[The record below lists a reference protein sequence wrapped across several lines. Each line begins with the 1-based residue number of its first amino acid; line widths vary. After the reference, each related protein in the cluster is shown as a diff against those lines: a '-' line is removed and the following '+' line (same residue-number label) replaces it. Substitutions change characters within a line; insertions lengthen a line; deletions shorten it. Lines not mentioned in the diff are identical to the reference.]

1 MKIWLVQINFKAK
14 ICEFFKFILSSVLT
28 KRFYQKRHKILSD
41 KYVMTLNWEVN
52 KIVCFYQTA
61 DKYKEQG
68 IKFIILAI
76 FPVVGK
82 HLCKHR
88 GLWHH
93 FWDLDPCYF
102 F

>member
-1 MKIWLVQINFKAK
+1 MKIWCVQINFKAK

-28 KRFYQKRHKILSD
+28 KCFLTKKTQNFEWQICDDIELRG
-41 KYVMTLNWEVN
+41 